1 MSYKNPLRNRLLIE
15 ASLLSQRVSQDD
27 PFFKEIA
34 LMDISERKKYAILY
48 AIKENN
54 LLEIDLE
61 SLTTE
66 ELIEKV
72 LMPVLQR
79 VGQAK
84 YKADPLTNL
93 GFKVG
98 APSKSQNYKD
108 DDDI

>member
-1 MSYKNPLRNRLLIE
+1 MSYKNPLRNQLLIQ

-27 PFFKEIA
+27 PFFKDIA
-34 LMDISERKKYAILY
+34 LMDITERKKYAMLY
-48 AIKENN
+48 AIMEND

-61 SLTTE
+61 SLTTKE
-66 ELIEKV
+66 IIEKV
-72 LMPVLQR
+72 LMPILQR

-98 APSKSQNYKD
+98 APSRSQIYETE
-108 DDDI
+108 

>member
-1 MSYKNPLRNRLLIE
+1 MSYKNPLRNQLLIQ

-27 PFFKEIA
+27 NFFKEIA
-34 LMDISERKKYAILY
+34 LMDITERKKYAMLY
-48 AIKENN
+48 AIMEND

-61 SLTTE
+61 SLSTKE
-66 ELIEKV
+66 IIEKV
-72 LMPVLQR
+72 LMPILQR

-98 APSKSQNYKD
+98 APSRSQLYETE
-108 DDDI
+108 

>member
-1 MSYKNPLRNRLLIE
+1 MGYRNPYGNALNIT
-15 ASLLSQRVSQDD
+15 ASLLSQRVSQKDD
-27 PFFKEIA
+27 FFKEIA

-48 AIKENN
+48 AIIEND

-61 SLTTE
+61 SLSTE
-66 ELIEKV
+66 EIIEKV
-72 LMPVLQR
+72 LMPILQR

-98 APSKSQNYKD
+98 SPSRSQDYETE
-108 DDDI
+108 

>member
-1 MSYKNPLRNRLLIE
+1 MMIQ
-15 ASLLSQRVSQDD
+15 ASLLSQRVAQAD

-48 AIKENN
+48 AIMEND
-54 LLEIDLE
+54 LLNVDFE

-66 ELIEKV
+66 EIIEKV
-72 LMPVLQR
+72 LMPILQR

-98 APSKSQNYKD
+98 APSKSQNYED
-108 DDDI
+108 EE